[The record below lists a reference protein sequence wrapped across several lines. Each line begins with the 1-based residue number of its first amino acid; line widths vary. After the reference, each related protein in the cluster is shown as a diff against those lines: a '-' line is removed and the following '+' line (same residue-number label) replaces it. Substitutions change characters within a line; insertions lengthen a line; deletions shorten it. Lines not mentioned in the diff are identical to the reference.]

1 MKNNNIEKIESQG
14 KIYHFLGDKRLISVS
29 ALTKLFVKKVYLTTP
44 TYILDKAREAGEV
57 IHQNI
62 KDFVTKIDTEALP
75 TTKEFYIWYA
85 KNIQNDSIICF
96 EKEVSNNIFIGY
108 IDIEL
113 EKSFIELKTRSND
126 ELDFE
131 TILQC
136 DIYKRLINKPYHI
149 VNINRKTNKVTELKP
164 TDNQIKTVND
174 LIHRFI
180 EFYNL
185 YYFAKENK

>member
-29 ALTKLFVKKVYLTTP
+29 ALTKLFCKKIYLTTP
-44 TYILDKAREAGEV
+44 TYILDKAKEAGEL
-57 IHQNI
+57 IHENI
-62 KDFVTKIDTEALP
+62 KDYATSKDTQALP
-75 TTKEFYIWYA
+75 TTKEFYTWYV

-108 IDIEL
+108 VDIEL
-113 EKSFIELKTRSND
+113 EKSFIELKTRSTD

-131 TILQC
+131 TVLQC
-136 DIYKRLINKPYHI
+136 EIYKRLINKPYHI
-149 VNINRKTNKVTELKP
+149 ININRKTNKVTELKP
-164 TDNQIKTVND
+164 TDKQIKATND
-174 LIHRFI
+174 LIDRFI

-185 YYFAKENK
+185 YYFTKEYK

>member
-44 TYILDKAREAGEV
+44 TYILDKAREAGEL
-57 IHQNI
+57 IHENI
-62 KDFVTKIDTEALP
+62 KDFATKIDTEALP
-75 TTKEFYIWYA
+75 TTKEFYMWYA

-96 EKEVSNNIFIGY
+96 EKEISNNIFVGY

-113 EKSFIELKTRSND
+113 EKSFIELKTRSNE

-136 DIYKRLINKPYHI
+136 EIYQRLINKPYHI

-164 TDNQIKTVND
+164 SDKQVKGVND
-174 LIHRFI
+174 LIDWFI
-180 EFYNL
+180 RFYNL
-185 YYFAKENK
+185 YYLTKECK

>member
-29 ALTKLFVKKVYLTTP
+29 ALTKLFIKKIYLTTP
-44 TYILDKAREAGEV
+44 TYILDKARESGEL
-57 IHQNI
+57 IHENI
-62 KDFVTKIDTEALP
+62 KDFATKIDTVALP
-75 TTKEFYIWYA
+75 TTKEFYTWYA

-113 EKSFIELKTRSND
+113 EKSFIELKTRSTD

-131 TILQC
+131 TVLQC
-136 DIYKRLINKPYHI
+136 EIYKRLINKPYHI

-164 TDNQIKTVND
+164 TDKQIKATND
-174 LIHRFI
+174 LIDRFI

-185 YYFAKENK
+185 YYFAKEHK

>member
-57 IHQNI
+57 IHENI
-62 KDFVTKIDTEALP
+62 KDFVTEIDTQALP
-75 TTKEFYIWYA
+75 TTKEFYTWYA
-85 KNIQNDSIICF
+85 KNNQNDSIICF

-136 DIYKRLINKPYHI
+136 EIYKRLINKPYHI
-149 VNINRKTNKVTELKP
+149 VNINRKTNKVSELKP

-174 LIHRFI
+174 LIDRFI